1 MTLRPPC
8 ADRSAAECDALSV
21 VLPVQNAEG
30 TLAEQVARLL
40 EIVPDLSDRFE
51 ILLVDD
57 GSTDHTLE
65 LAQELARRYPQLRV
79 LRHDRAGG
87 RQAALDAGRRAAR
100 SQRVMAADELEG
112 AAGFRTHQAHPPRPS
127 PRPGLSFRDHLR
139 RLVRER

>member
-8 ADRSAAECDALSV
+8 ADRSAAECDSLSV

-30 TLAEQVARLL
+30 TLAKQVALLL

-57 GSTDHTLE
+57 GSTDHTLD

-79 LRHDRAGG
+79 LRHDRPSG
-87 RQAALDAGRRAAR
+87 RQAALDTGRSAAC
-100 SQRVMAADELEG
+100 SHRVVAADELTE
-112 AAGFRTHQAHPPRPS
+112 AAGWRTHQAHQPRPS
-127 PRPGLSFRDHLR
+127 QRPGLSFREHLR